1 MKKNSTASNGDSKL
15 TKTVLRDLRQRAE
28 KGRLSIGL
36 DLGDRMTHYC
46 VLDEKGELCIQGKL
60 ATTKTGLNPLLEQL
74 PETRVVL
81 EVGTH
86 SPWASRHVSGM
97 GHEVIVANPRRVSMI
112 SGSKRKNDRLDAEK
126 LARLGRVDPKLLAP
140 IHHRDEDV
148 QRDLMEIRMR
158 HVLVESRTKLVN
170 SARGQMKSMGYR
182 LRSCDCDQVGVELAA
197 ELPEEVRKPVEV
209 LLETVAHLTK
219 QIKLAEE
226 RIHAV
231 AQRYPE
237 IELLTVIY
245 GVGELTA
252 LAYVLTVED
261 KTRFSKSREVGP
273 YLGMVPGQAQS
284 GEKDSQQRI
293 TKEGDRMVRW
303 LLVQCA
309 HCILKEGAP
318 DSDLRRWGL
327 AKLEEHQQQAQKSGK
342 KGTKGTK
349 GKGKKR
355 VLVAVARRLAVVMH
369 VLWANGEEY
378 DPLYGAKQQEAQ
390 AAKAAAKKAAKN
402 RAA

>member
-15 TKTVLRDLRQRAE
+15 TKTVLRELRQRAE
-28 KGRLSIGL
+28 KGRLTIGL

-60 ATTKTGLNPLLEQL
+60 ATTKTGLNPLFEQL

-86 SPWASRHVSGM
+86 SPWASRHVAGM

-140 IHHRDEDV
+140 IQHRDEDV

-252 LAYVLTVED
+252 LAYVLTIED
-261 KTRFSKSREVGP
+261 AERFGKSREVGP

-284 GEKDSQQRI
+284 GEKDPQQRI

-327 AKLEEHQQQAQKSGK
+327 AKLEEHQQEQAQKSGK
-342 KGTKGTK
+342 KGTK

-390 AAKAAAKKAAKN
+390 AAKAAKKAAKN

>member
-15 TKTVLRDLRQRAE
+15 TKTVLRELRQRAE
-28 KGRLSIGL
+28 KGRLTIGL

-86 SPWASRHVSGM
+86 SPWASRHVAGM

-126 LARLGRVDPKLLAP
+126 LARLGRVDPRLLAP

-197 ELPEEVRKPVEV
+197 DLPEEVRRPVEV

-284 GEKDSQQRI
+284 GEKDPQQRI

-342 KGTKGTK
+342 KGTK